1 MAFQQLP
8 MPETPSDDEQDWD
21 SRAALV
27 DHHSQPLL
35 SGYPEGLPHSAG
47 EIAPSSPSVVQLWH
61 HIGAKLKSTW
71 SPSPDL
77 WLVTRIP
84 RPFSDVPSRTL
95 GGDGLLGD
103 IRKGAPPR
111 EAFKDVHPRTL
122 VSPVLRH
129 SNVRYEV
136 VGELQAHLQ
145 KKRRRKLVTMTI
157 AGLLFLTA
165 IGCII
170 NPGYVIFLN
179 AGLSS

>member
-21 SRAALV
+21 SRAPLV

-35 SGYPEGLPHSAG
+35 SGYPEGLPHPAG
-47 EIAPSSPSVVQLWH
+47 EIAPSSPSVVRLWR

-77 WLVTRIP
+77 RQVARMP
-84 RPFSDVPSRTL
+84 RPFSDAPSRTL

-103 IRKGAPPR
+103 IGKGAPPR
-111 EAFKDVHPRTL
+111 EGFKDFHPRTL
-122 VSPVLRH
+122 AGPGLHR
-129 SNVRYEV
+129 SNVRDET
-136 VGELQAHLQ
+136 VGELQPHLQ

-157 AGLLFLTA
+157 AGLLFFTA
-165 IGCII
+165 IGCIV

-179 AGLSS
+179 PGLSS